1 MKVMTCASARLV
13 GAALLLTA
21 LSWATLHIRALSTPP
36 PAALPGN
43 LTDGTTMLP
52 NGWRIQPA
60 GKHLRVGNMPLNL
73 TQTPD
78 SKYLVVTS
86 NGLAKPAFHVVD
98 IATWKVT
105 STVALDHAWYGL
117 AWHPDGTRLYSAGAG
132 QNNVQEFNYADGA
145 ITRAR
150 TFALPAVTGQ
160 SFAGGVAVAPDGKTL
175 YVTRVFAQTV
185 SAVDLASG
193 TVTKTVTLPAEPYSN
208 VVSADGRRLYVSLW
222 GGARVQAYL
231 LPSLVLLEEYVTG
244 EHPNAL
250 LPSHDGKRLF
260 VACGN
265 SASVWVFDTFSG
277 EALEQISMS
286 LTPDAPNTATPN
298 SLALSPDGNSLL
310 VSTADN
316 NAIAVVDVSNA
327 GRSMFSGF
335 VPTGWYPTGA
345 IFSSDGRQIFALSG
359 KGLVSAAKPAD
370 DDGHTRLQGAVS
382 MLPVPDRVTLAD
394 YSRRVISLTPYSDAI
409 KLNPNVPVG
418 SPIPRV
424 VGGSSPIKHV
434 FYIIRENRTYDSIL
448 GDLKQGNG
456 DPSLNLFGA
465 VVTPNAHAIASQF
478 VLFDNFYVDADVSYD
493 GHAFSTAAYATDV
506 IQKIWQTFYANRG
519 GMYLAEGDGIMR
531 NPFGNLTAPESG
543 YIWDYAT
550 RAHVGV
556 RSYGEFVQHLT
567 KSATGDVVAIES
579 VPGLKNLVAP
589 SFAGFD
595 LEISDQ
601 KRVDYWLQ
609 EFTGFVRD
617 NNLPQLSI
625 IHLGN
630 DHTRGTTPGAPTPR
644 ALIADNDL
652 ALGRV
657 VEAIANSIYWKDSA
671 IFVVEDDAQSG
682 PDHVDSHRSVA
693 LVASPFAKRGF
704 VDHTFYSTSGML
716 RSMELI
722 LGLPP
727 MSTYDAAA
735 TPLFNA
741 FQSTPD
747 PTGYRRSTPNVALDE
762 RNPPAAIGA
771 SASIAMNWSDA
782 DLTPEEPLNQIIWH
796 SVKGPDVPMPPPRR
810 SAFVR

>member
-1 MKVMTCASARLV
+1 LIVVARLSTRLIV
-13 GAALLLTA
+13 AALLVTA
-21 LSWATLHIRALSTPP
+21 ASWATLQTLAQTAPP
-36 PAALPGN
+36 QAALPGN
-43 LTDGTTMLP
+43 LTDGTTLLP
-52 NGWRIQPA
+52 NGWRLQPA
-60 GKHLRVGNMPLNL
+60 GKHLRVGDMPLNL
-73 TQTPD
+73 MQTPD

-86 NGLAKPAFHVVD
+86 NGLARPAFSIID
-98 IATWKVT
+98 LATWTVK
-105 STVALDHAWYGL
+105 STMPLDNAWHGL
-117 AWHPDGTRLYSAGAG
+117 AWHPDGTRLYSAGGG
-132 QNNVQEFNYADGA
+132 QNNVQEFNYANGV

-150 TFALPAVTGQ
+150 TFSLPAVAGQ
-160 SFAGGVAVAPDGKTL
+160 SFAGGVAVSADGKTL

-185 SAVDLASG
+185 SAIDLATG
-193 TVTKTVTLPAEPYSN
+193 VVTKTVTLPAEPYSN
-208 VVSADGRRLYVSLW
+208 VISADGRTLYVSLW
-222 GGARVQAYL
+222 GGARVQVYM
-231 LPSLVLLEEYVTG
+231 LPQMMLLEEYNTG

-250 LPSHDGKRLF
+250 LLSRDGRRLF
-260 VACGN
+260 VACGS

-277 EALEQISMS
+277 EALEQVSMS
-286 LTPDAPNTATPN
+286 LTPNAPPTATPN
-298 SLALSPDGNSLL
+298 SLALSPDGNTLL

-316 NAIAVVDVSNA
+316 NAVAVVDVSNP
-327 GRSMFSGF
+327 GRSMVSGF

-345 IFSSDGRQIFALSG
+345 IVSADGKQIFTLSG
-359 KGLVSAAKPAD
+359 KGLVSAAKPTD
-370 DDGHTRLQGAVS
+370 DDGQIRLQGAVS
-382 MLPVPDRVTLAD
+382 MLPLPDRVTLAD
-394 YSRRVISLTPYSDAI
+394 YTRKVLALTPYSDAI
-409 KLNPNVPVG
+409 KMNPTVPVG
-418 SPIPRV
+418 SPIPRT

-434 FYIIRENRTYDSIL
+434 VYIIRENRTYDSIL

-456 DPSLNLFGA
+456 DPSLNLFGP
-465 VVTPNAHAIASQF
+465 VITPNAHALATQF

-506 IQKIWQTFYANRG
+506 IQKLWQTVYANRG
-519 GMYLAEGDGIMR
+519 GMYLGEGDGIMR

-550 RAHVGV
+550 RARVSV
-556 RSYGEFVQHLT
+556 RSYGEFVLHQS

-579 VPGLKNLVAP
+579 VPGLKGLVAP
-589 SFAGFD
+589 FFAGFD

-609 EFTGFVRD
+609 EFNAFVRD
-617 NNLPQLSI
+617 GNLPSLSI

-644 ALIADNDL
+644 AMIADNDL

-657 VEAIANSIYWKDSA
+657 VEAVSNSVYWKDSA

-693 LVASPFAKRGF
+693 LVASPFARRGF

-747 PTGYRRSTPNVALDE
+747 QTVYRRSIPNVALDE
-762 RNPPAAIGA
+762 KNPAGAIGA
-771 SASIAMNWSDA
+771 SASNSMNWSDA
-782 DLTPEEPLNQIIWH
+782 DLTPEEPLNEIIWH
-796 SVKGPDVPMPPPRR
+796 SVKGPGVPMPPPRR
-810 SAFVR
+810 SVFVR